1 MLVYIEVRAGDMRA
15 SDRAYAVLRGE
26 IVDWRLAPGTVL
38 AEVEQSTRIGVSR
51 TPLRHALSR
60 LVADGLVEPQG
71 ARGLV
76 VAGVSAENVVSLFEL
91 RQALEQQS
99 AALAARRRSVEPFA
113 VLQSALRTAP
123 VILGD
128 PSADRQEYYDIVSR
142 FDHEIDVAIDS
153 PYLVAAL
160 DGVRTHLAR
169 IRRLSS
175 DNPARLLEAAK
186 EHLAIV
192 DAIIDGDAQLAA
204 HATHVHLHRSQQVI
218 LASLADAVGGR
229 SHATR
234 PDARAASSL
243 QPTSNAQPTFNAQA
257 AFDHQPEG
265 TPSL

>member
-1 MLVYIEVRAGDMRA
+1 MRA
-15 SDRAYAVLRGE
+15 SDRAYAVLRSE

-99 AALAARRRSVEPFA
+99 ASLAARRRAVEPFE
-113 VLQSALRTAP
+113 VLQTALRAAP
-123 VILGD
+123 ALLGD
-128 PSADRQEYYDIVSR
+128 PTADRQDYYDIVSR
-142 FDHEIDVAIDS
+142 FDREIDLAINS
-153 PYLVAAL
+153 PYLVGAL
-160 DGVRTHLAR
+160 EGVRTHLAR

-175 DNPARLLEAAK
+175 DNPARLLEAAQ

-192 DAIIDGDAQLAA
+192 DAIIEGDAQFAA

-218 LASLADAVGGR
+218 LRSLSESGA
-229 SHATR
+229 
-234 PDARAASSL
+234 
-243 QPTSNAQPTFNAQA
+243 AQA
-257 AFDHQPEG
+257 TAIAG
-265 TPSL
+265 ANSVTPKTPRLTRSA